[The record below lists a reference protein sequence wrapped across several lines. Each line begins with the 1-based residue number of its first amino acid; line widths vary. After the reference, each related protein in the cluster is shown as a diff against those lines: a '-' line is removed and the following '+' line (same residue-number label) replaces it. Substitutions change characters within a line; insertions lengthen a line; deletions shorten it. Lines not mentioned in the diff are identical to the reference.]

1 MEPIRKILSDRNGP
15 LTLSPAGDIY
25 RPEVMLFSDADA
37 YRRLFS
43 GVLVKRSPARVGRR
57 GLFQEF
63 LNRACLQKLED
74 DVRRGFD
81 VSVVPYPLKLD
92 LRAWGV
98 ALDPVGRI
106 WGVRTTDADM
116 LEMEFHGGCCRSKDD
131 WECLVGEKAPDETDP
146 VLRFYNR
153 ARLLGGKRVILAGT
167 VGFGLW
173 DALWMSF
180 DFDRACDLLAEDE
193 DFAVKVFSFW
203 KSRHVAAVTA
213 MLDAGVKLIMFRE
226 HPAGF
231 PASRGM
237 AERLDPYLRD
247 NFQELSRTVHARGAC
262 VFLDCD
268 AEDIFET
275 DFPLEWGFDGIGP
288 LLFRDDGDLQA
299 ARRCMARDLFLVG
312 TMASPPSCPS
322 LAREIGSTRRVMIT
336 NELNAFEEAMVDPSD
351 GSNTCWSS
359 NLPESVNL
367 AS

>member
-15 LTLSPAGDIY
+15 MTLSPAWDIC
-25 RPEVMLFSDADA
+25 RPEVMLYRDADA

-43 GVLVKRSPARVGRR
+43 GILGTRSPARVARR

-63 LNRACLQKLED
+63 LNRACLQKLAD
-74 DVRRGFD
+74 DVRYGFD

-106 WGVRTTDADM
+106 WGVRTTDADV
-116 LEMEFHGGCCRSKDD
+116 LELEFNGGCCRSKQD
-131 WECLVGEKAPDETDP
+131 WDCLVGEKAPDEADS

-173 DALWMSF
+173 DALWMSL
-180 DFDRACDLLAEDE
+180 DFDRACRLLAEDA
-193 DFAVKVFSFW
+193 DFAGKVFSFW
-203 KSRHVAAVTA
+203 KRRHIAAAAA
-213 MLDAGVKLIMFRE
+213 MLDAGVKLLMFRE

-231 PASRGM
+231 PASSRM
-237 AERLDPYLRD
+237 VEQLDPYLREH
-247 NFQELSRTVHARGAC
+247 FQELSTMVHARGGC
-262 VFLDCD
+262 LVLDCD

-275 DFPLEWGFDGIGP
+275 DYPMQWGFDGIGP
-288 LLFRDDGDLQA
+288 LLFRDDRDLHA
-299 ARRCMARDLFLVG
+299 ARTCLDSDLLLVG
-312 TMASPPSCPS
+312 SMISPPSCRS
-322 LAREIGSTRRVMIT
+322 FAEETGWTRKVMIT
-336 NELNAFEEAMVDPSD
+336 NNLNSCEATMVGTETQMKP
-351 GSNTCWSS
+351 CWSS
-359 NLPESVNL
+359 ILPEGVSL